1 MEKKTL
7 YIYNTRVNNKIR
19 RTVTLTRS
27 ELLGE
32 FIGTSTRLVADP
44 GKVLTDGIIQTS
56 CIDTDD
62 PSQWTEIP
70 EPTPEEEPN
79 EQEPS

>member
-1 MEKKTL
+1 METKTL
-7 YIYNTRVNNKIR
+7 YIYNTIVNNKIR

-32 FIGTSTRLVADP
+32 FVGTSHRLVADP
-44 GKVLTDGIIQTS
+44 GKILTDGTNQTS

-62 PSQWTEIP
+62 PSKWTEIP
-70 EPTPEEEPN
+70 EPTPEEPIESN
-79 EQEPS
+79 D

>member
-1 MEKKTL
+1 METKTL
-7 YIYNTRVNNKIR
+7 YSYNTIINNKIR
-19 RTVTLTRS
+19 RTVTLTRN

-44 GKVLTDGIIQTS
+44 GKVLTDGKIQTT
-56 CIDTDD
+56 CIDTDE
-62 PSQWTEIP
+62 PFKWAEID

-79 EQEPS
+79 E

>member
-1 MEKKTL
+1 METKTL

-19 RTVTLTRS
+19 RTVTLTRN

-32 FIGTSTRLVADP
+32 FLGTSYRLVADP
-44 GKVLTDGIIQTS
+44 EKLLTDGTNQTS

-62 PSQWTEIP
+62 PSKWTEID

-79 EQEPS
+79 E

>member
-1 MEKKTL
+1 MEIRTL
-7 YIYNTRVNNKIR
+7 YIYNTLINNKIR
-19 RTVTLTRS
+19 RTVTLSRS
-27 ELLGE
+27 DLHGE
-32 FIGTSTRLVADP
+32 FLGTSYRLVADP
-44 GKVLTDGIIQTS
+44 GKVLTDGTIQTN
-56 CIDTDD
+56 CIDTDN

>member
-1 MEKKTL
+1 METKTL
-7 YIYNTRVNNKIR
+7 YIYNTIVNNKVR
-19 RTVTLTRS
+19 RTVTLTRN

-32 FIGTSTRLVADP
+32 FIGTSYRLIADP
-44 GKVLTDGIIQTS
+44 GKVLTNGVEQTS

-62 PSQWTEIP
+62 PSQWTEI
-70 EPTPEEEPN
+70 EEPN